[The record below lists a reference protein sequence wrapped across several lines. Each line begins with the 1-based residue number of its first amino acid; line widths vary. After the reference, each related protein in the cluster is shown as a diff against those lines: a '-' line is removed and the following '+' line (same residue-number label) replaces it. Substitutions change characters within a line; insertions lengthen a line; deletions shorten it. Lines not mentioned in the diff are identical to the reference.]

1 MQDDKD
7 FNKDGMVSS
16 AEVKFDG
23 LLRDVFVDTDGN
35 YDKEMADQAVAE
47 LRQIAQ
53 NPILNTAQAAETFV
67 ENYGLE
73 ESDIRPVSNV
83 FGELRK
89 SHIDSLSPMG
99 MALFQSQFEANQK
112 NIKDAER
119 MLASAVLES
128 DMQADLT
135 FEENMRSA
143 IGVTYDATKPLR
155 DHMAGVKKSRGRSG
169 TLASRSERTR
179 SPVLSGVQTQ
189 GGSRIPKPEK
199 PETER
204 KKTDPSKSKKSKKSS
219 SELDST
225 ATRVTDYAGMIL
237 NVRTLATKG
246 PHSESYYGE
255 NGVAARFYGR
265 GVFVDRNRDGK
276 ITEEERAEAKAIA
289 NSGALDP
296 ITFEHDKK
304 EMLDRSLKR
313 QQTLKLDP
321 KTYNIGGILVDAN
334 GDGIISLIEE
344 EEAKKQALQNNIANV
359 VASRE
364 QDKGERSLYGG
375 MTREDAVRRF
385 GEDLV
390 LEREQKAL
398 EGPLGDYYA
407 PTIKAATEG
416 GIDPETKETIPR
428 DRSASF
434 GGSAYDIPRGTNTP
448 SESPSQL
455 SSPTVTMNLESAIET
470 APAGG
475 GFGDFSG
482 SPIENA
488 PESGGRV
495 PSGIDV
501 APRSPQFAPAGAT
514 DIPRRMPAGDQLAAL
529 GGGAGGGGFG
539 ARGGQ
544 SSASV
549 SSGEFRST
557 KREMQNLPNWRTVVG

>member
-7 FNKDGMVSS
+7 FNKDGTVSS
-16 AEVKFDG
+16 AEVKFDN

-53 NPILNTAQAAETFV
+53 NPILNTTQAAEAFV

-83 FGELRK
+83 FSELRK
-89 SHIDSLSPMG
+89 SHTDSLSPTE
-99 MALFQSQFEANQK
+99 MASFQSEFEANQK
-112 NIKDAER
+112 SIKDAER
-119 MLASAVLES
+119 RLESAILES

-143 IGVTYDATKPLR
+143 IGVTYDATKPMR

-169 TLASRSERTR
+169 RLASRSERTR
-179 SPVLSGVQTQ
+179 SPAFRGYQTQ

-199 PETER
+199 PETKR
-204 KKTDPSKSKKSKKSS
+204 KKTDSSKSKKSKKSS
-219 SELDST
+219 SESDST
-225 ATRVTDYAGMIL
+225 ATRVIDYAGMIL
-237 NVRTLATKG
+237 NVRTPATKG
-246 PHSESYYGE
+246 PHSESYYSD

-276 ITEEERAEAKAIA
+276 ITEKERAEARAIA

-364 QDKGERSLYGG
+364 QDKAERFLYGG

-390 LEREQKAL
+390 LEREQAAL

-448 SESPSQL
+448 SESPSQI
-455 SSPTVTMNLESAIET
+455 SSPTATMTLESAIQ
-470 APAGG
+470 
-475 GFGDFSG
+475 
-482 SPIENA
+482 NA
-488 PESGGRV
+488 PEGGGRV
-495 PSGIDV
+495 PGGIDV

-539 ARGGQ
+539 ARRGQ

-549 SSGEFRST
+549 SSGEFRSM
-557 KREMQNLPNWRTVVG
+557 KREMQTLPNWRTVVG